1 MLCIWESGK
10 LVTPMILI
18 FHYLIRI
25 RGNTTLLKVIVFESV
40 FLIYLNIFTN
50 SYRVH
55 GIALSST
62 NTTFNHLNFSSII
75 VWGKKMN
82 RTPLKQKVHKKP
94 PIIHVSIE
102 NTIYENI
109 SYRAMMDNLSKS
121 LFNILLLCLTVEP
134 PTFTLP
140 LKNDD
145 ADYHPILNILTLK

>member
-1 MLCIWESGK
+1 
-10 LVTPMILI
+10 
-18 FHYLIRI
+18 
-25 RGNTTLLKVIVFESV
+25 
-40 FLIYLNIFTN
+40 
-50 SYRVH
+50 
-55 GIALSST
+55 
-62 NTTFNHLNFSSII
+62 
-75 VWGKKMN
+75 MN

-134 PTFTLP
+134 PTFNLP